1 MAVWPF
7 YRAAS
12 MSKPTVY
19 VDTNIFSTLYYR
31 GGDAKALKE
40 RLTTR
45 EWWEQER
52 PFFKLV
58 ASQTVEDELAK
69 GDYRGRERA
78 LAEVRK
84 LPYLADIAAVHD
96 VITKLLAAHVVPATV
111 PGDAFHLA
119 FATVYRVDYLLS
131 WNRAHLVSE
140 ETQAKLA
147 RFRAAFGLRTPLVVS
162 PDSIPKAALGEIIR
176 RRD

>member
-1 MAVWPF
+1 
-7 YRAAS
+7 

-19 VDTNIFSTLYYR
+19 VDTNIISALYYR
-31 GGDAKALKE
+31 GADPLALKTQ
-40 RLTTR
+40 LTTR

-52 PFFKLV
+52 PFFRV
-58 ASQTVEDELAK
+58 VVSQTVEDELAE
-69 GDYRGRERA
+69 GDYPGQERA
-78 LAEVRK
+78 VAEVRR
-84 LPYLADIAAVHD
+84 LPYLPGTAAVQD
-96 VITKLLAAHVVPATV
+96 VFTKLRAAHVVPSAV
-111 PGDAFHLA
+111 SGDAFHLA

-147 RFRAAFGLRTPLVVS
+147 RFRAAYGLRTPLVVS
-162 PDSIPKAALGEIIR
+162 PDSIPKAALGANIR